1 MSNNSI
7 NNEIN
12 QFFQIA
18 KSSPSIAPRRQRS
31 QQQPQPNQIDNIR
44 NIERKLYNVYES
56 DKYTENEKFEFQ
68 RVMWPTKPNYTTDA
82 LSPLFR
88 RRETHDPQDINNYFR
103 QARNEKNP

>member
-1 MSNNSI
+1 MSNI
-7 NNEIN
+7 DNEIN
-12 QFFQIA
+12 SFFQLA
-18 KSSPSIAPRRQRS
+18 RSSPSITPRRQAQPQS
-31 QQQPQPNQIDNIR
+31 PQPQPNQIDNIR

-88 RRETHDPQDINNYFR
+88 RKESQDPQDIHNYFDR
-103 QARNEKNP
+103 ARNEKRN